1 MEDVKSIS
9 SRLAIRSDTQP
20 HRRSKK
26 TLVVFLSLKNEI
38 AEAIIDG
45 WSVKSIWQLLN
56 DEKRIECSYVRFV
69 RICNKYGLNK
79 KKLTPEKEDFLKEA
93 FKQHN
98 REKSENKS
106 NFETSIERFEYNPVA
121 DIKELI

>member
-1 MEDVKSIS
+1 MKSIS
-9 SRLAIRSDTQP
+9 SRLAAQSETQQL
-20 HRRSKK
+20 RTGKR
-26 TLVVFLSLKNEI
+26 TIAVFLPLKNEI

-69 RICNKYGLNK
+69 RICNKHGLNK
-79 KKLTPEKEDFLKEA
+79 KYLNPEKEIFYKTEI
-93 FKQHN
+93 KQN
-98 REKSENKS
+98 NSSKSDPNSTIEP
-106 NFETSIERFEYNPVA
+106 TTERFEYNPVA

>member
-1 MEDVKSIS
+1 MKSIS
-9 SRLAIRSDTQP
+9 SRLAAQSETQQL
-20 HRRSKK
+20 RTGKR
-26 TLVVFLSLKNEI
+26 TIAVFLPLKNEI

-69 RICNKYGLNK
+69 RICNKHGLNK
-79 KKLTPEKEDFLKEA
+79 KYLTPEKEIFYRTEI
-93 FKQHN
+93 KQN
-98 REKSENKS
+98 NSSKSALNCTIEQ
-106 NFETSIERFEYNPVA
+106 TTERFEYNPVA

>member
-1 MEDVKSIS
+1 MKSIS
-9 SRLAIRSDTQP
+9 SRLAAQSETQQL
-20 HRRSKK
+20 RRGKR
-26 TLVVFLSLKNEI
+26 TLSVFLPLKNEI

-69 RICNKYGLNK
+69 RICNKHGLNK
-79 KKLTPEKEDFLKEA
+79 KNLTPEKEDFLKTV
-93 FKQHN
+93 FKQN
-98 REKSENKS
+98 NSNKSETKDIID
-106 NFETSIERFEYNPVA
+106 TSIKRFEYNPVA